1 MLKSGHTTPRLK
13 LFSILSLI
21 LEKSRNSVSQITKF
35 FKAWYLLISL
45 VSSLPTFPR
54 LFTIYLYGHILSCLW
69 SLACGCSLS
78 KIPPPPPTFPYLAPS
93 SCLTLQTCPDSP
105 SPSSVSLQHPV
116 YILLEYSFVSLYY
129 YLYVTP

>member
-78 KIPPPPPTFPYLAPS
+78 KIPPPPQLSLIWLLLHALPYKPALTPQVPPLCLYS
-93 SCLTLQTCPDSP
+93 TLCISC
-105 SPSSVSLQHPV
+105 
-116 YILLEYSFVSLYY
+116 
-129 YLYVTP
+129 